1 MKYLLLTCLFIFSV
15 GSLANEEDH
24 EAHDEKEE
32 KEAIE
37 LSEQAVKN
45 FEIKVQKIVPVD
57 RKAEI
62 PVSAIVKSEDKSQIF
77 ILHEG
82 KYEVRGINIVKRTAS
97 VVTVDSFADS
107 EDVVISGVNYLK
119 VVEMSHGEEGGG
131 GHGH

>member
-1 MKYLLLTCLFIFSV
+1 MKQILFLYLIAYLVSA
-15 GSLANEEDH
+15 SASEEKHD
-24 EAHDEKEE
+24 AHGEEE

-45 FEIKVQKIVPVD
+45 FEIKVRKIVPVD

-82 KYEVRGINIVKRTAS
+82 KYEVREINIVKRTAS
-97 VVTVDSFADS
+97 MVTVDSFAES

-119 VVEMSHGEEGGG
+119 VVEMSHGEEEGGG
-131 GHGH
+131 RHGN